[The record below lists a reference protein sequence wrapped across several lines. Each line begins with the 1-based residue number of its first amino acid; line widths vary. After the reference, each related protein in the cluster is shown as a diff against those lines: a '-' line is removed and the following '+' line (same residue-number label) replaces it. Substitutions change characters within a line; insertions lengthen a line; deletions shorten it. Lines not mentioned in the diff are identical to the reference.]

1 MYHHFSVPINAKIF
15 NVHLSCLHNIHWRS
29 FL

>member
-15 NVHLSCLHNIHWRS
+15 NAHLSCFHNIH
-29 FL
+29 